1 MGVRVE
7 HVACA
12 DTGDLLATT
21 LGFVLTRRRRQ
32 RLNKRLR
39 LDVLEVH

>member
-12 DTGDLLATT
+12 NTGDLLLTT

-32 RLNKRLR
+32 RLRKRLH
-39 LDVLEVH
+39 LDAFEVL